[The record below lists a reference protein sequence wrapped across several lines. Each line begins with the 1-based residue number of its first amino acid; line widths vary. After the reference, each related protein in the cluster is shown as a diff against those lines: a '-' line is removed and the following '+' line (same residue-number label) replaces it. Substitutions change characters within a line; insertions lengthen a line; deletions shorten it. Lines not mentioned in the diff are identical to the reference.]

1 MTVLYVSQKGSLTT
15 TGPRGA
21 TFAEQRHVGRTCTS
35 EWVETPLTCR
45 RAHPVSVYSNGSF
58 MVAGCWLQQSG
69 PGALLSLSLS
79 LSLSLFFSPS
89 MINGPIAGLNYFL
102 QISFRALKK
111 RSTLFI
117 HFTFAPSFNI
127 FVYACKNH
135 PSPPPP
141 HSQEKEGKKAICPM
155 YIK

>member
-1 MTVLYVSQKGSLTT
+1 MFYVWQTDTLTNRICTYMLCRTQVLPVHEAG
-15 TGPRGA
+15 
-21 TFAEQRHVGRTCTS
+21 QRRPFIS
-35 EWVETPLTCR
+35 K
-45 RAHPVSVYSNGSF
+45 RAHPVSVYCNGSF

-69 PGALLSLSLS
+69 PGALLSLF
-79 LSLSLFFSPS
+79 LSLFFSFSPS

-127 FVYACKNH
+127 FVYACKE
-135 PSPPPP
+135 STPPTPY
-141 HSQEKEGKKAICPM
+141 SQEKEGKKQFAQCT
-155 YIK
+155 